1 MLKTLKLMPVTLV
14 SGIFA
19 LGTGDAVALDQ
30 YAGVSLGQAEVSDF
44 CDGASAVGVECD
56 DKAFTGRITAGGFI
70 AKYLAFEGGYRY
82 IDDTTADYQV
92 SVGGNTLGLEADVS
106 YHMYDGSLLVFTPE
120 WGPARFFAKAGAQF
134 WYQKVEGSISVN
146 GAKSSGS
153 ESETGVGFRTGL
165 GAVFEFN
172 QDFAVRAEWDY
183 LKNIGDDYDADIS
196 NLESDMH
203 IFSIGPEFRF

>member
-70 AKYLAFEGGYRY
+70 A
-82 IDDTTADYQV
+82 
-92 SVGGNTLGLEADVS
+92 N
-106 YHMYDGSLLVFTPE
+106 P
-120 WGPARFFAKAGAQF
+120 
-134 WYQKVEGSISVN
+134 
-146 GAKSSGS
+146 
-153 ESETGVGFRTGL
+153 
-165 GAVFEFN
+165 
-172 QDFAVRAEWDY
+172 DF
-183 LKNIGDDYDADIS
+183 S
-196 NLESDMH
+196 
-203 IFSIGPEFRF
+203 